1 MLTCSLI
8 GSQLTA
14 ITWTATAELFR
25 VGPFAITWY
34 GLCFAL
40 SFIFGIQVITYIFRQ
55 EGRPVRD
62 VDSLLLYMVIGTLGG
77 ARLGHFLF
85 YEPAMLWQ
93 HPLDVLLPPYR
104 GLASHGAAI
113 GIILGL
119 FFYVRSRQ
127 GQSFL
132 WVADRIAIVVA
143 LSGFFIRL
151 GNLMNSEIIG
161 RPTRLPWGF
170 IFVNNT
176 EYSAVPRHPAQLYEA
191 LSCLLLFGILLWL
204 WYRHKKQTPP
214 GLLLGV
220 FMVWVFSLRFLYE
233 FLKENQVPFE
243 NQMLLNVGQLLSIPA
258 VLVGIY
264 LLLSRPKPILRSPT
278 Y

>member
-14 ITWTATAELFR
+14 ITWTATAELLR

-62 VDSLLLYMVIGTLGG
+62 VDSLLLYIVIGTLAG

-113 GIILGL
+113 GIILSL

-151 GNLMNSEIIG
+151 GNLMNFEIIG

-191 LSCLLLFGILLWL
+191 LSCLLLSGILLWL
-204 WYRHKKQTPP
+204 WYRDKQQTPP

-264 LLLSRPKPILRSPT
+264 LLLSRPKPILHTPT
-278 Y
+278 